1 MKKYLMKDNRDGSEA
16 VYETSVGISETD
28 TEITFAFDAKHSG
41 FYCPYHEYN
50 EIHSCGDAVEVL
62 IGTDPERGKY
72 YEIEV
77 SPENGKMLA
86 LMRYLGTDGEG
97 KVKLDIGFIDESKCF
112 FRSSV
117 TRTSNGYV
125 AVITINKDE
134 AGLSGDGVYFNAYR
148 LETDG
153 GEQEKHLFAINP
165 TMCGKFHVPSKY
177 VYLKDFV

>member
-62 IGTDPERGKY
+62 IGTDPGRGKY

-112 FRSSV
+112 FVR
-117 TRTSNGYV
+117 R
-125 AVITINKDE
+125 
-134 AGLSGDGVYFNAYR
+134 
-148 LETDG
+148 
-153 GEQEKHLFAINP
+153 
-165 TMCGKFHVPSKY
+165 
-177 VYLKDFV
+177 

>member
-1 MKKYLMKDNRDGSEA
+1 M
-16 VYETSVGISETD
+16 
-28 TEITFAFDAKHSG
+28 
-41 FYCPYHEYN
+41 
-50 EIHSCGDAVEVL
+50 L
-62 IGTDPERGKY
+62 IGTDPGRGKY

-117 TRTSNGYV
+117 TRTSDGYV
-125 AVITINKDE
+125 AVITINKNE
-134 AGLSGDGVYFNAYR
+134 AGLNGDGVYFNAYR

-153 GEQEKHLFAINP
+153 GEQEKHLFALNP